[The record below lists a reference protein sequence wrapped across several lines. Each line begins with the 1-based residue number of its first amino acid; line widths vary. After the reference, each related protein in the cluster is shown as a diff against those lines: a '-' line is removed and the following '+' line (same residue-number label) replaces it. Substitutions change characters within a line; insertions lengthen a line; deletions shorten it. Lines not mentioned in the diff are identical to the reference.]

1 MRKASWSV
9 VATVTSKFL
18 RDRCEARY
26 LAIAASSSTIRTRVL
41 SFMPVSWIWPE
52 KVGLDKSAA
61 GQNLAL
67 LIVLRFHF
75 QVFGCLQGKLAQEIA
90 RIAGIAKIVR
100 LKGLF
105 KFRRFWQYV
114 NSANCPCGSGRDRS
128 TLNVISR
135 RMVQSAGSLPRNEVV
150 GRPRPAHHNLD
161 SGQITCRH
169 LPGNQVFINRPL
181 PPHRPKLL
189 E

>member
-1 MRKASWSV
+1 METVGLMCFRRSRTPMPAAEFMAVSTRTKTGSTLRKMRKASWSV

-61 GQNLAL
+61 GPNLAL

-75 QVFGCLQGKLAQEIA
+75 QVFGCLHGKLAQGIA
-90 RIAGIAKIVR
+90 SIAGIDKVVR
-100 LKGLF
+100 LKGRF
-105 KFRRFWQYV
+105 TFRRLWQ
-114 NSANCPCGSGRDRS
+114 SWQF
-128 TLNVISR
+128 
-135 RMVQSAGSLPRNEVV
+135 VQ
-150 GRPRPAHHNLD
+150 
-161 SGQITCRH
+161 
-169 LPGNQVFINRPL
+169 F
-181 PPHRPKLL
+181 
-189 E
+189 